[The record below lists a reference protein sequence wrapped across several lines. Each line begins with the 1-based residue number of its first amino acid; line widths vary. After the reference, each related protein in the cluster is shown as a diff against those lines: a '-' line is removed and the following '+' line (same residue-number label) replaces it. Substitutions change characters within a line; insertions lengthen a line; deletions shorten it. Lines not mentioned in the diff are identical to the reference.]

1 VARNPNTLKQAIEA
15 LSQILREN
23 SNPQARAKAAECLSE
38 LASAEAL
45 TILCQALPQER
56 APDVQISIMDA
67 IVTLAKPDLDKPM
80 PETPKYD
87 LRGANIGNFAETI
100 QSGGRQEAT
109 QNIYPPEQDF
119 NKLLT
124 DYQQFFNSIQQKY
137 PAQTPEAALQTII
150 DAEFQEIQNTQPQ
163 RWQNF
168 LTLKRLWNGGKK
180 ATVKLGE
187 HFTEENLWG
196 KMAKRKRDE
205 VVRISRRGH

>member
-15 LSQILREN
+15 LSRVLREN
-23 SNPQARAKAAECLSE
+23 PNPQARAKAAECLG
-38 LASAEAL
+38 AWANAEVL

-56 APDVQISIMDA
+56 TPDVQISIMDA
-67 IVTLAKPDLDKPM
+67 IVTLAKPDSDKPM
-80 PETPKYD
+80 SETPKYD

-137 PAQTPEAALQTII
+137 PTQPPEAALKPII
-150 DAEFQEIQNTQPQ
+150 DAEFQEIQKTQPQ

-168 LTLKRLWNGGKK
+168 LNLKRLWNGGKK
-180 ATVKLGE
+180 ATFKMGE
-187 HFTEENLWG
+187 HFTEENVWG
-196 KMAKRKRDE
+196 KMAIAFLEGVTEND
-205 VVRISRRGH
+205 